1 MKTLYV
7 SDLDGTLLRREQQ
20 LSDFTVN
27 TINTLVERGMLFSYA
42 TARSIVTATKV
53 TPGLSTHIPVIVHN
67 GTFIR
72 RADTGTL
79 LASHFFGKDA
89 EVILN
94 DLMAH
99 DIYPIVY
106 TLIDGQEKFR
116 YWEEKMTPAMREFVG
131 TRQNDPREKP
141 VHCAA
146 DLYAGQP
153 YYITCIDDR
162 EKLIPFLDKYAE
174 RFHTI
179 LYREIYSGHNFLEF
193 MPKAASKANAALEL
207 KALLGCDKLVAFGDG
222 LNDLDL
228 FRAADEAYAV
238 ENAVPE
244 LKAIATGII
253 GSNQNDGVARWLLE
267 NADRQGLAAF
277 DLI

>member
-7 SDLDGTLLRREQQ
+7 SDLDGTLLRREQS

-27 TINTLVERGMLFSYA
+27 TINSLVERGLLFSYA
-42 TARSIVTATKV
+42 TARSIVTAAKV
-53 TPGLSTHIPVIVHN
+53 TPGLSTKVPVIVHN

-72 RADTGTL
+72 RPDTNEL
-79 LASHFFGKDA
+79 LAGHFFGGNA
-89 EVILN
+89 SEILD
-94 DLMAH
+94 DLMSH

-106 TLIDGQEKFR
+106 SLIDGQEKFR
-116 YWEEKMTPAMREFVG
+116 YWEEKMSPAMRAFVS
-131 TRQNDPREKP
+131 TRQNDPRERP
-141 VHCAA
+141 VHDA
-146 DLYAGQP
+146 DGLYEGRP

-162 EKLIPFLDKYAE
+162 EKLIPFYEKYKE
-174 RFHTI
+174 RFHCI
-179 LYREIYSGHNFLEF
+179 LYQEIYSGNEFLEF
-193 MPKAASKANAALEL
+193 MPKAASKSNAALEL

-253 GSNQNDGVARWLLE
+253 DSNQDDGVARWLLE
-267 NADRQGLAAF
+267 NTAFQGLA
-277 DLI
+277 